1 MNTPKGYVALTSC
14 VSGKAFLIDARGMAF
29 FPGNG
34 TTRGSHKLPANC
46 RLASMHEDAIEF
58 DIAETVDEVCAKL
71 AAALGEQTPPAAPAL
86 HDLERAVV
94 DTGLSWERDPGSL
107 DLTQAH
113 IAALRA
119 LRAARGGAT
128 PGAAP

>member
-1 MNTPKGYVALTSC
+1 MNTPKGYVALRNSYD
-14 VSGKAFLIDARGMAF
+14 GKTILVDARGLYVA
-29 FPGNG
+29 PRPSEG
-34 TTRGSHKLPANC
+34 GSKETC
-46 RLASMHEDAIEF
+46 CVASVYYD
-58 DIAETVDEVCAKL
+58 DTGWTIAESFDEVCAKL

-113 IAALRA
+113 IAAVRA
-119 LRAARGGAT
+119 LRAARGGA
-128 PGAAP
+128 

>member
-1 MNTPKGYVALTSC
+1 MNTPKGYVALTRRYD
-14 VSGKAFLIDARGMAF
+14 GKPIMLDARGLNVSTKIGTDGECVVSSANYDD
-29 FPGNG
+29 NG
-34 TTRGSHKLPANC
+34 WVV
-46 RLASMHEDAIEF
+46 
-58 DIAETVDEVCAKL
+58 AESFDEVCAKL

-113 IAALRA
+113 IAAVRA
-119 LRAARGGAT
+119 LRAARGGG
-128 PGAAP
+128 P

>member
-1 MNTPKGYVALTSC
+1 MNTPKGYVALTRRYD
-14 VSGKAFLIDARGMAF
+14 GKPIMLDARGL
-29 FPGNG
+29 NVSTKIG
-34 TTRGSHKLPANC
+34 TDGECVVSSANY
-46 RLASMHEDAIEF
+46 D
-58 DIAETVDEVCAKL
+58 DTGWVVAESFDEVCAKL